1 MIDEIL
7 EGGEIMTVG
16 TQLTRAIEIIENAS
30 VTMKTVSLE
39 TQDQQ
44 VKQTFEQTATTLDNA
59 LETLK
64 QRL

>member
-1 MIDEIL
+1 
-7 EGGEIMTVG
+7 MTVG